1 MVTEFSS
8 RLSKG
13 SQASPLGKGIYTLP
27 EAARL
32 SKVSS
37 RRIRYWL
44 GQIESEQAKE
54 ERQRVLWQGQHEPID
69 DKMALGFLDLQEVRF
84 VEAFLK
90 AGVSWRLLR
99 LAHSV
104 ARDRYKTEHPFCTR
118 RFATDGKHII
128 EFLAVEGLLV
138 ECEEIAKSQKVFPE
152 VVRPF
157 FKELEFSADDRLLR
171 WWPLGMNRGVVL
183 DPDRQFGQPIVTQYG
198 VATEVLYLAVKS
210 GDSEEAVAAW
220 FEVDREAIR
229 DAIEFE
235 ERLAA

>member
-13 SQASPLGKGIYTLP
+13 SQAYPLGKGIYTLP

-44 GQIESEQAKE
+44 GHIESEQAKE
-54 ERQRVLWQGQHEPID
+54 ERERVLWQGQHEPID
-69 DKMALGFLDLQEVRF
+69 AKMALGFLDLQEVRF

-99 LAHSV
+99 LA
-104 ARDRYKTEHPFCTR
+104 RDRYETEHPFCTR

-171 WWPLGMNRGVVL
+171 WWPLGMKRGVVL

-229 DAIEFE
+229 DAIEFA

>member
-13 SQASPLGKGIYTLP
+13 LQASPLGKGIYTLL

-37 RRIRYWL
+37 RRIR
-44 GQIESEQAKE
+44 
-54 ERQRVLWQGQHEPID
+54 
-69 DKMALGFLDLQEVRF
+69 
-84 VEAFLK
+84 
-90 AGVSWRLLR
+90 
-99 LAHSV
+99 
-104 ARDRYKTEHPFCTR
+104 
-118 RFATDGKHII
+118 
-128 EFLAVEGLLV
+128 
-138 ECEEIAKSQKVFPE
+138 

-171 WWPLGMNRGVVL
+171 WWPLGMKRGVVL

-229 DAIEFE
+229 DAIEFA